1 VVAGFWHIMWVAGVA
16 VLVSGFAAMMVHS
29 AGYVRLEH
37 ASMKEAVPVEAV
49 QSQAPSEA
57 AE

>member
-16 VLVSGFAAMMVHS
+16 VLVSGFAAMLVHS

-37 ASMKEAVPVEAV
+37 ANRDAAVPVEAA
-49 QSQAPSEA
+49 QSQALSDGGE
-57 AE
+57 